1 MSIVVYY
8 LSDSTPQCV
17 ILGDHQM
24 SEGLSKCQ
32 ELRAAGF
39 THVTMVSQP
48 DGQVGTSDR
57 GGAVF
62 EGKLPSGED
71 YAWSKAHRAGA
82 KQQKEI
88 FRK

>member
-1 MSIVVYY
+1 
-8 LSDSTPQCV
+8 
-17 ILGDHQM
+17 M

-32 ELRAAGF
+32 ELRASGF

-57 GGAVF
+57 GGAVL

-71 YAWSKAHRAGA
+71 YAWSKSHRAGA

-88 FRK
+88 IKK